1 MISLLKNKS
10 LKLDLQ
16 NIGYALGQ
24 ALARLMD
31 ELNAACRS
39 SGADGHLCEAHGP
52 DLHPRLIWH
61 GHGQWRN
68 DGRAASSAR

>member
-1 MISLLKNKS
+1 M
-10 LKLDLQ
+10 Q
-16 NIGYALGQ
+16 RVATRALMGIFY
-24 ALARLMD
+24 
-31 ELNAACRS
+31 
-39 SGADGHLCEAHGP
+39 GGHGP